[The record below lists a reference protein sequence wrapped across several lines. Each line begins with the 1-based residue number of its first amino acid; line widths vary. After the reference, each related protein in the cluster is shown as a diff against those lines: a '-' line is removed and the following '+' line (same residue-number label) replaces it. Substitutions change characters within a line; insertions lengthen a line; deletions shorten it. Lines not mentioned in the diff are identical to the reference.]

1 MSMNILTLSEYVL
14 MAALAIY
21 ALASVRIATR
31 KTIGMG
37 LVGISGLSI
46 AVAVILILVKNIYG
60 IAFCADIA
68 TALVLLGPVGT
79 IAFARVLRGYSNG

>member
-1 MSMNILTLSEYVL
+1 MNILLISEYIL
-14 MAALAIY
+14 LAALAIF
-21 ALASVRIATR
+21 AVACMRIATR

-37 LVGISGLSI
+37 LVGTSALSI
-46 AVAVILILVKNIYG
+46 SVAVILILVQNIYQ
-60 IAFCADIA
+60 ISFCKDIA

>member
-1 MSMNILTLSEYVL
+1 MDILLISEYIFL
-14 MAALAIY
+14 ASLAIF

-46 AVAVILILVKNIYG
+46 SVATMLVLVQTMYG
-60 IAFCADIA
+60 INFCKDIA
-68 TALVLLGPVGT
+68 TALIILGPVGT
-79 IAFARVLRGYSNG
+79 IAFARVLRG